1 MYWWVK
7 EYLKAEALLTDPK
20 AQLAQLQGQAI
31 VGLFVHW
38 ATILEFTPQ
47 MYAQARSLGQMISR
61 RGASFLRNTMFGYR
75 LALGD
80 LGGSGAEVGGRATAR
95 RSRLSPVRRR
105 RRRAATCP
113 ARE

>member
-1 MYWWVK
+1 MGSRWSIQRMMGF
-7 EYLKAEALLTDPK
+7 LKAGALPVLLMRALLTDPK

-75 LALGD
+75 LALEA
-80 LGGSGAEVGGRATAR
+80 LALRV
-95 RSRLSPVRRR
+95 
-105 RRRAATCP
+105 RAA
-113 ARE
+113 